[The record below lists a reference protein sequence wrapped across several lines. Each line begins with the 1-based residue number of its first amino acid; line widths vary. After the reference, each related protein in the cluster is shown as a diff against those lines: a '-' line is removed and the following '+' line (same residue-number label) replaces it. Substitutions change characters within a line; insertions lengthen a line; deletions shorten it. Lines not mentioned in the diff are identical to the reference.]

1 MKKKILYIEDEPA
14 LQRAL
19 SAMLVREGFE
29 TLQALDGETGI
40 RIAKEKKPD
49 IVLLDLVLPRMNG
62 FAVLQALKGDP
73 ETKDIPVL
81 VLTNLEGVGDI
92 EKVVEMGAVSYLVK
106 TNYPLSELI
115 EQIKRYLNQ
124 YLFIC

>member
-81 VLTNLEGVGDI
+81 VLTNLQP
-92 EKVVEMGAVSYLVK
+92 MCN
-106 TNYPLSELI
+106 T
-115 EQIKRYLNQ
+115 
-124 YLFIC
+124 

>member
-124 YLFIC
+124 

>member
-1 MKKKILYIEDEPA
+1 
-14 LQRAL
+14 
-19 SAMLVREGFE
+19 MLVREGFE

-124 YLFIC
+124 

>member
-14 LQRAL
+14 LQKAL
-19 SAMLVREGFE
+19 AAMFLAEGLEAF
-29 TLQALDGETGI
+29 QALDGESGI

-49 IVLLDLVLPRMNG
+49 IILLDLILPKMNG
-62 FAVLQALKGDP
+62 FAVLQKLKGDP

-92 EKVVEMGAVSYLVK
+92 EKVIDMGAVSYLVK
-106 TNYPLSELI
+106 TNYPLSELVSRV
-115 EQIKRYLNQ
+115 KRYLNQ
-124 YLFIC
+124 

>member
-40 RIAKEKKPD
+40 RLAKEKKPD

-124 YLFIC
+124 